1 MTTTV
6 TPSDNP
12 WASRPFQLL
21 FGLWIGANLCGW
33 MHEAASGWLMASLNA
48 TPLEVA
54 LLQGFTALPAF
65 LLALPSGALSDLV
78 DRRRIIVVAYSLV
91 TIVSFAV
98 GISILAGYLSP
109 ILLLMASLAM
119 GVTFA
124 LRLPAYSSIMQEV
137 LPRIAVPRAVVW
149 NGASMN
155 ASRIF
160 GPTIVGIIIAWG
172 EPAYVYL
179 VNGVAMLALTIMLL
193 RWRRPRARASTLPS
207 ERFFGAI
214 RVGLQFARQTPAL
227 RAVLIRSFAYFFFAI
242 VQLALL
248 PVVVRDELDGA
259 SSTYTMLFGLFGLG
273 AIIVLPTMTWLR
285 TKLSRDQLVGSAIAL
300 QALSSIAF
308 AFSTNVVILAVGMV
322 VAGYAW
328 LTVASILGVTAQFL
342 LPAWVRGRGLAAMQM
357 AFMGGGAFGSAM
369 WGQIAN
375 VWSISA
381 AFAVAACGALLSITL
396 IRFYPVTG
404 VAEENLTP
412 SRYWPEPAMA
422 TPIDHDE
429 GPVQV
434 MIEYLIDPANE
445 EPFATLMQESRR
457 LRLRTGAISW
467 ALFRDPANAG
477 RYVEQW
483 VEESWVEFLR
493 HRDRLTVGEQEVRD
507 RKRAF
512 HIASEPPVWTY
523 LVATDLAR
531 RRSERGPTTP

>member
-1 MTTTV
+1 
-6 TPSDNP
+6 
-12 WASRPFQLL
+12 
-21 FGLWIGANLCGW
+21 
-33 MHEAASGWLMASLNA
+33 MASLNA

-91 TIVSFAV
+91 TVMSFAV
-98 GISILAGYLSP
+98 GISILLGYLSP
-109 ILLLMASLAM
+109 GLLLLAALAM

-124 LRLPAYSSIMQEV
+124 IRLPAYSSIMQEV
-137 LPRIAVPRAVVW
+137 LPRIAIPRAVLW

-160 GPTIVGIIIAWG
+160 GPTIVGIVIAWG

-179 VNGVAMLALTIMLL
+179 INGFAMLALTVMLV
-193 RWRRPRARASTLPS
+193 RWRRPRAPASTLPS

-214 RVGLQFARQTPAL
+214 RVGLQFARQTPAM
-227 RAVLIRSFAYFFFAI
+227 RAVLIRSFTYYFFAI
-242 VQLALL
+242 VPLALL

-259 SSTYTMLFGLFGLG
+259 SNTYTMLFGLFGLG
-273 AIIVLPTMTWLR
+273 AIIVVPTVQWLR
-285 TKLSRDQLVGSAIAL
+285 NRLSRDQLIGVAIGM
-300 QALSSIAF
+300 QSLSSLAF
-308 AFSTNVVILAVGMV
+308 TLSTNVSVLAVAMV
-322 VAGYAW
+322 MAGYAW
-328 LTVASILGVTAQFL
+328 LTVASVLGVTAQFV

-357 AFMGGGAFGSAM
+357 AFMGGGAFGSAA

-375 VWSISA
+375 IWSIPV
-381 AFAVAACGALLSITL
+381 AFGVASLGTLAGLVL
-396 IRFYPVTG
+396 IRWYPVTG
-404 VAEENLTP
+404 LAEEDLTP
-412 SRYWPEPAMA
+412 SRYWPEPAIA
-422 TPIDHDE
+422 TPIEHDE

-434 MIEYLIDPANE
+434 MVEYLIDPANE
-445 EPFATLMQESRR
+445 QAFTALMQESRR

-483 VEESWVEFLR
+483 VEESWLEFLR

-507 RKRAF
+507 RKRGF
-512 HIASEPPVWTY
+512 HIAAEPPVWTY

-531 RRSERGPTTP
+531 RGTEAGTTAV